1 MLLAA
6 GSTAN
11 FSFDIGQPMQTMSS
25 FIGFAGL
32 GDQPTGSTGYQTIFA
47 VGSLLFVIT
56 FFLNMLSRR
65 IVSKFREV
73 YE

>member
-1 MLLAA
+1 
-6 GSTAN
+6 
-11 FSFDIGQPMQTMSS
+11 MQTMSS

-56 FFLNMLSRR
+56 FILNMFSRK
-65 IVSKFREV
+65 IVARFREV